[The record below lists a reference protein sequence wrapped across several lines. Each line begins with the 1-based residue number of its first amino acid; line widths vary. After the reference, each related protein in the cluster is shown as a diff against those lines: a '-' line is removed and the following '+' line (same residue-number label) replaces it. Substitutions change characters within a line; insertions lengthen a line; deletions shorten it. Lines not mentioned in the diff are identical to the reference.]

1 LKTEE
6 RKYKRIKELMGI
18 KSKLITEAGY
28 DDSVADYLGSG
39 LSAAGTIGSSIFG
52 SQSSPNT
59 WELDP
64 EKGTSPGGIDVT
76 AAASSAV
83 NAAGG
88 VARGRELIGNTPI
101 SQGFINHMVLKYF
114 DGTEAFGL
122 TYSFRKDIIIGDSK
136 ILAGKS
142 FSTKNATFV
151 GATNTILVDTPTS
164 EGGEKKDDD
173 KVVTGDTYTTK
184 ESRNKKLVDLFNQVG
199 INLDSKDPLVIYF
212 RKNIRPVLRRLKKEF
227 PEYKIN
233 FTDQS
238 TKLDTEEGIVKE
250 HHFLNIKDILL
261 EGYKETLT
269 QLMKLKAAKNSMKKD
284 KKMTAVL
291 DQQIQ
296 KERKKLLD
304 IIKPKIQKVF
314 KENSKS
320 LQDEDMIRFVI
331 YLNAFLSKL
340 KKDYPQY
347 NINYGELILKEELEI
362 FRENEMSITLAKE
375 QTELYVGRTYPCTVK
390 VGETDTG
397 KNDVTIVDVN
407 SRFVNK
413 GNNTPKKTTT
423 KGKTDKKEEEGE
435 GYVFPSA
442 SNYGDKDKTF
452 HVTMI
457 IDVEPIN
464 HLKSNPATDMLK
476 AYKSYVYV
484 VSMLFNGFE
493 IRRINS
499 SDFMNQDFDSQKVK
513 FIFDKEDDQVIFNFP
528 YQVEV
533 IAGDENLGK
542 LNITIEDIQR
552 KQ

>member
-1 LKTEE
+1 MKTEE
-6 RKYKRIKELMGI
+6 RKHNRIKELMGI
-18 KSKLITEAGY
+18 KSKLITEQGY

-39 LSAAGTIGSSIFG
+39 LSTAETIGGSLFG

-59 WELDP
+59 WELNP
-64 EKGTSPGGIDVT
+64 EGGTTPGGIDVT

-83 NAAGG
+83 DAAAG

-122 TYSFRKDIIIGDSK
+122 TYSFSKDIIIGDIN
-136 ILAGKS
+136 ILADKS
-142 FSTKNATFV
+142 FSTKNATYV
-151 GATNTILVDTPTS
+151 GSTNTILVDTPTS

-173 KVVTGDTYTTK
+173 KVVTGDTITK
-184 ESRNKKLVDLFNQVG
+184 DSRNKNIIDLFNQVG
-199 INLDSKDPLVIYF
+199 ISLDTKNPLVIYF
-212 RKNIRPVLRRLKKEF
+212 RKNIRPILRRLKKEF

-238 TKLDTEEGIVKE
+238 TKLDTGGVVKE
-250 HHFLNIKDILL
+250 HQFLNIKNILL

-269 QLMKLKAAKNSMKKD
+269 QLMKLKSAKNSMKKD

-296 KERKKLLD
+296 KERKNLLG

-320 LQDEDMIRFVI
+320 LQDEDMVRFVI

-362 FRENEMSITLAKE
+362 FRENEMSITFAKE
-375 QTELYVGRTYPCTVK
+375 QKELYIGRTYPCTVK
-390 VGETDTG
+390 VGEIDAG
-397 KNDVTIVDVN
+397 KNDVTMVDVN

-413 GNNTPKKTTT
+413 GNTTPKITTNGE
-423 KGKTDKKEEEGE
+423 KDKKKEEEKS
-435 GYVFPSA
+435 YVFPSP
-442 SNYGDKDKTF
+442 SNYYDKGKTF
-452 HVTMI
+452 WVTMT
-457 IDVEPIN
+457 IDIEPIN
-464 HLKSNPATDMLK
+464 YLKSNPATDILK

-499 SDFMNQDFDSQKVK
+499 SDFMDQEFDSQKVK
-513 FIFDKEDDQVIFNFP
+513 FIFEDEDRILFNWP
-528 YQVEV
+528 YQVEIV
-533 IAGDENLGK
+533 TENESLGK